1 MTLSEAGFA
10 AKRPPIL
17 MASSPGAAGLA
28 HSKLITLSVQ
38 LLTRRVMFRD
48 IHIYMSYMNWL
59 VPSDQFR
66 QLSLP

>member
-10 AKRPPIL
+10 AKRLPIL
-17 MASSPGAAGLA
+17 MTSSFVATGLA
-28 HSKLITLSVQ
+28 LSKLIILRVQ

-48 IHIYMSYMNWL
+48 TYVTYMSWF
-59 VPSDQFR
+59 VSSDQFR

>member
-1 MTLSEAGFA
+1 MTLLAIGLA
-10 AKRPPIL
+10 AKRLPIL
-17 MASSPGAAGLA
+17 MTSSPGAAGLA

-48 IHIYMSYMNWL
+48 TYMTHMSWS
-59 VPSDQFR
+59 VSSDQFR